1 MNQLNLKLSH
11 LRAEAVKSLL
21 IKNGIQ
27 ANLISA
33 TGMGEELPIA
43 DNSSESG
50 KAKNRRVEIIILQ

>member
-1 MNQLNLKLSH
+1 MN
-11 LRAEAVKSLL
+11 LL